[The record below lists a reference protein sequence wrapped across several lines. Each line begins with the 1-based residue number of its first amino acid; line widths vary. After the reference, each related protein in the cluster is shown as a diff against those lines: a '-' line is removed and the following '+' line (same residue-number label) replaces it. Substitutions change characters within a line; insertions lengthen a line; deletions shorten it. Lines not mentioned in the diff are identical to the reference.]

1 MFKNS
6 ARTEQVTLP
15 VSVKK
20 TSLLP
25 VVLFWKVISL
35 YSEIRT
41 DHVNMISGQN
51 VRFLNFK
58 LDIFI
63 HVPLILLAIVQKKIK
78 LDVA

>member
-6 ARTEQVTLP
+6 ARTDQVTLP

-20 TSLLP
+20 TSQLP
-25 VVLFWKVISL
+25 VIMFWEVISL

-63 HVPLILLAIVQKKIK
+63 HVLYILLAIVKKIK

>member
-25 VVLFWKVISL
+25 VILFWEVISL

-63 HVPLILLAIVQKKIK
+63 HVPCILLAIVQKKIK